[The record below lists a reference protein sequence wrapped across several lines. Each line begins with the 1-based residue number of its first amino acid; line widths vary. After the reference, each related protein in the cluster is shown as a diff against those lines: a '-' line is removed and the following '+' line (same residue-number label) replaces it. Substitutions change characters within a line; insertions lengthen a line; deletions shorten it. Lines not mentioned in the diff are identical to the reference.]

1 MLYVLILLIINA
13 LLTAFMY
20 FLTEIPIVTIIYI
33 VFLFVYEGLIYF
45 AYRVVNDN
53 CDEKS
58 MWIKKCE
65 PKWFEVKNEVIYD
78 PIDTN
83 INDIYNLKL
92 YANYYHRKR
101 NGKLIQKHINLYNE
115 SKNTLDFS
123 EKYSEPHKI
132 TYVCSNTKLAVKP
145 NFWTTLPHLY
155 FKYRGT
161 KVGSYVNFSDEYI
174 NIVLPMEYRK
184 NIYKTER
191 N

>member
-13 LLTAFMY
+13 SLTLFMYLLTK
-20 FLTEIPIVTIIYI
+20 IPIVAIMYMAY
-33 VFLFVYEGLIYF
+33 LFVNETLIYF
-45 AYRVVNDN
+45 AYRVLNGN

-58 MWIKKCE
+58 IWIEKCE
-65 PKWFEVKNEVIYD
+65 PKWFEVENEIIYG

-83 INDIYNLKL
+83 INDIYNLKQ
-92 YANYYHRKR
+92 YAEYYRKKQ
-101 NGKLIQKHINLYNE
+101 NGKLVQEHINLYNE

-123 EKYSEPHKI
+123 ENYREPHKI

-145 NFWTTLPHLY
+145 NFWISLPNLY
-155 FKYRGT
+155 FKYRNT
-161 KVGSYVNFSDEYI
+161 EIGSYVNFSDEYI